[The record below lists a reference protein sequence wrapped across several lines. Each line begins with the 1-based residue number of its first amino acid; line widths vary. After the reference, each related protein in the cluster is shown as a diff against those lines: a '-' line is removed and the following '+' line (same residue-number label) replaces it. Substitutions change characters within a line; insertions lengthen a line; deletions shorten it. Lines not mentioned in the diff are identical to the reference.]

1 MSGNLNQGQ
10 NDFEACPVSGPN
22 SKTVH
27 MQNPQL
33 QISNHVKSKSFVH
46 NNEFVSVSAD
56 NSQINNPN
64 MNNLLI
70 KQQQN
75 NMQIP
80 TIQNVIS
87 SKHTKK
93 IMASQMVANEA
104 D

>member
-1 MSGNLNQGQ
+1 
-10 NDFEACPVSGPN
+10 
-22 SKTVH
+22 
-27 MQNPQL
+27 
-33 QISNHVKSKSFVH
+33 
-46 NNEFVSVSAD
+46 
-56 NSQINNPN
+56 